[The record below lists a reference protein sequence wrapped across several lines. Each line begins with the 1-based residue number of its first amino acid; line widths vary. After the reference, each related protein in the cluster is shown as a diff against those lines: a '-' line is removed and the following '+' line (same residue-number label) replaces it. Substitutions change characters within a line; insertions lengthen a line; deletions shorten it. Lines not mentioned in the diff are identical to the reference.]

1 MRARVRIAGA
11 VAVAG
16 GVASLHGC
24 GSTRREEMTPATV
37 GGPAGDG
44 ATAQSGDDGG
54 ATGPKLD
61 AQDPGGGLMPPLA
74 CPAVSGTGGGIADL
88 DFTFV
93 WIANSPEG
101 TVSKID
107 TRTGVELARY
117 FTGPLE
123 GDGDP
128 SRTAVNPAGDV
139 AVTNRAGGV
148 SKIAAAIDRCED
160 FDGSGEIDTST
171 GPDDVR
177 PFGSDECVRWHAEL
191 PGGGGPEPR
200 NHQGPRPTAWDAGTE
215 DDPCSRL
222 WVGWWHEAQNRA
234 YFRRLSGET
243 GEVLDE
249 VESSGW
255 DTSGTSKSWGP
266 YGGAVDAAG
275 DFWVLGWGGPLVRI
289 DAVTLEVDR
298 WEVPDGTHPYG
309 MALDADGHPWTS
321 GTLGDVLH
329 FDPASETF
337 AQLTVAGTVGGR
349 NLRGMAIDRDGL
361 AWIAGNF
368 PCSLVKVDT
377 TTLTLVD
384 DAIALPGCD
393 TPVGVGVD
401 VDGFVWVPDQVAQV
415 AFRVDPV
422 TLQST
427 VTAGLT
433 GPYTYSDMTGAGLD
447 LVVNPP
453 TG

>member
-1 MRARVRIAGA
+1 MRSHVRTA
-11 VAVAG
+11 VPFATLLAFACG
-16 GVASLHGC
+16 GGPRGEMSPASSL
-24 GSTRREEMTPATV
+24 
-37 GGPAGDG
+37 GPAGEDG
-44 ATAQSGDDGG
+44 SASGDDGDA

-61 AQDPGGGLMPPLA
+61 AQSPGGGLMPPVA
-74 CPAVSGTGGGIADL
+74 CPAVSSGEGGGIADL

-107 TRTGVELARY
+107 TRTGVEVARY

-123 GDGDP
+123 ADGDP

-148 SKIAAAIDRCED
+148 TKIAAAIDRCED
-160 FDGSGEIDTST
+160 HDDSGEIDTST

-177 PFGSDECVRWHAEL
+177 PFGTDECVRWHAEL

-200 NHQGPRPTAWDAGTE
+200 NHQGPRPTAWDAGTD

-234 YFRRLSGET
+234 YFRRLAGDT

-249 VESSGW
+249 VESSSW

-266 YGGAVDAAG
+266 YGGAVDGSG

-289 DAVTLEVDR
+289 DGVTLEVDR
-298 WEVPDGTHPYG
+298 FDVPEGTHPYG

-329 FDPASETF
+329 FDPGSETF
-337 AQLTVAGTVGGR
+337 EQLTVAGTVGGR
-349 NLRGMAIDRDGL
+349 NLRGMAIDRNGH

-368 PCSLVKVDT
+368 PCSLVQIDT
-377 TTLTLVD
+377 ATLTLVN

-401 VDGFVWVPDQVAQV
+401 VDGRVWVPDQVAEV
-415 AFRVDPV
+415 AFRFDPASAQV
-422 TLQST
+422 TIT
-427 VTAGLT
+427 EGLR